1 VILLAFYWTLEGQR
15 AVRYLVLLVP
25 QNQREDIRIIYE
37 EIELKVGNYI
47 RGLFLVSLIVG
58 GMALA
63 SYWIIGLPYALSLAL
78 IAGVFEAIPIIGPA
92 LGAIPAIAIAL
103 STGDNSI
110 VLGVIIAVLIIQ
122 AVENYILGPRIL
134 GHSVG
139 VNPIVTLL
147 ALVTFTSLLGFA
159 GALLAIPLAAV
170 FQIVIDRFLLKSD
183 VLEEDIPQGRDQIS
197 ALRVELKELSTDV
210 RKKIREK
217 DDEMGEDEDKVED
230 FLERIASDLD
240 QVLVQASER
249 GILLEEMGYEAVSMV
264 YGGGPGHAGGRT
276 AAVGIPRSGR
286 AFLPVAGPGC
296 DFSPFDPAS
305 EEPGISPNSGSFAPV
320 PARNRVTGKSYLSG
334 MGVSY
339 PGDVTGC
346 RQPGRI
352 LCPSP
357 EPVVAREYRPAS
369 YRGAAPAAR

>member
-1 VILLAFYWTLEGQR
+1 LIQIVPVPNGSGAEDAYSWTDLPSHYIRGNSYKR
-15 AVRYLVLLVP
+15 AVFRPGSDLAGVLLDFRGAAGSPLFGIVSP
-25 QNQREDIRIIYE
+25 KNQREDIRIIYE

-183 VLEEDIPQGRDQIS
+183 VLEEDIPQGRDQVS
-197 ALRVELKELSTDV
+197 ALRIELKELSTDV

-217 DDEMGEDEDKVED
+217 DDEMGEDEDRVED
-230 FLERIASDLD
+230 FLERIAADLD
-240 QVLVQASER
+240 QILVDASER
-249 GILLEEMGYEAVSMV
+249 
-264 YGGGPGHAGGRT
+264 R
-276 AAVGIPRSGR
+276 
-286 AFLPVAGPGC
+286 
-296 DFSPFDPAS
+296 D
-305 EEPGISPNSGSFAPV
+305 SF
-320 PARNRVTGKSYLSG
+320 R
-334 MGVSY
+334 
-339 PGDVTGC
+339 GDG
-346 RQPGRI
+346 
-352 LCPSP
+352 L
-357 EPVVAREYRPAS
+357 
-369 YRGAAPAAR
+369 